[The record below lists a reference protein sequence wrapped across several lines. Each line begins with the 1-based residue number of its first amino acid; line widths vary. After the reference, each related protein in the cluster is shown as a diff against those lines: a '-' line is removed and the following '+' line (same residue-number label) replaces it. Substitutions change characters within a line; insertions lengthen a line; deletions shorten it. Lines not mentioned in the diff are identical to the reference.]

1 MAPFFVFEKGVGGPE
16 KIPAECEDE
25 KFENVLGAPENK
37 NREKRVWAIAQNYL
51 HSITFKIQCPRFLST
66 KKGRRSVL
74 STNWCPTFNLVSSTP
89 GPATPPPHPTPSP
102 P

>member
-1 MAPFFVFEKGVGGPE
+1 VAPFFVFENRVGGPE
-16 KIPAECEDE
+16 KIPAECESQ
-25 KFENVLGAPENK
+25 KFENVEGAPENK